1 MKINFDLFYQY
12 SLLFFKFMIV
22 IVLLFS
28 ILLIIKSLPLI
39 KEMKIIQP
47 SIENINHNV
56 EVSKRKTTAIQNKT
70 KKTTGKMKKII
81 KYSLLSKVILADF
94 KQQEKKSVGT
104 FAKVA
109 TQGIKKQNQKQLL
122 KKLSRHQF
130 NEK

>member
-1 MKINFDLFYQY
+1 
-12 SLLFFKFMIV
+12 MIV